1 MRVRQVDIGA
11 RELIDRVARGLIQ
24 REQADRICVEEGSG
38 SDAHLPRSPDGAAGR
53 CWLPRCAVRH
63 GGSAGVRSCTRW
75 EYGSGAD
82 YRDRRGVA
90 GRYLNVNAGL
100 C

>member
-53 CWLPRCAVRH
+53 CWLPLRRPTRRISRRTFLHQV
-63 GGSAGVRSCTRW
+63 GVRQ
-75 EYGSGAD
+75 
-82 YRDRRGVA
+82 RR
-90 GRYLNVNAGL
+90 
-100 C
+100 